1 MLGLV
6 LYCWGWGEKTGW
18 VLYEAGGQD
27 DIPWIVLWQ
36 RDVADK
42 TKEQTQMMAYILHKD
57 LGLKVQSV
65 SINKKKHTKVKID

>member
-36 RDVADK
+36 KDVVDK
-42 TKEQTQMMAYILHKD
+42 TKEQTQMMA
-57 LGLKVQSV
+57 
-65 SINKKKHTKVKID
+65 